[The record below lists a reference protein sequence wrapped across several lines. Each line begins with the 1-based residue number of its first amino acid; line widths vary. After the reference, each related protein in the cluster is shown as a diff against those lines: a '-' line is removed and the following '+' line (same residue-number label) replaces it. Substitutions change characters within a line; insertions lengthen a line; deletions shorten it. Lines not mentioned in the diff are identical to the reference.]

1 MTAGNQAREER
12 WLGGLWTRVALF
24 AGVPGLFL
32 LGLGAAMTA
41 QAGGEGA
48 WERFLRGYLAAF
60 CFALS
65 ICLGALFFTMLQHL
79 TRAGWSVV
87 VRRIAEGLASNLR
100 WMWILFV
107 PVAIGMQR
115 AGLYEWTHPGHDP
128 LLIHKQPFLNPTF
141 WLLRAALYFA
151 VWAGL
156 SHYFLRASA
165 AQDESGDPRL
175 TLRMQRVAAPAMI
188 LYAFTQT
195 FAIIDW
201 VMSLEPHWFSTMFGV
216 YYFAASCCGFGATLI
231 LACVALQR
239 SGRLTDSIT
248 TDHYHDLGKFL
259 FAFGVCFW
267 GYIGFSQYMLIWYA
281 NLTEETTWFLVR
293 QLGGWNTLSYLLV
306 FGHFLVPFF
315 LLITR
320 TTKRAVGLLT
330 AVAAWMLFIHF
341 IDMYWLVMPRY
352 PTELVASV
360 STWPELLQAFETGT
374 NPATGLPWRQE
385 YDLHWRMSDACCLLG
400 MAALVAAGTA
410 AGLRSVSLLP
420 RRDPRLPESL
430 AFENY

>member
-1 MTAGNQAREER
+1 MNPAEHASEER
-12 WLGGLWTRVALF
+12 WLGPIWSRVALF
-24 AGVPGLFL
+24 AGIPGLFL
-32 LGLGAAMTA
+32 IGLGVAMTA
-41 QAGGEGA
+41 QAGGEA
-48 WERFLRGYLAAF
+48 PWERFFRGYLAAF

-65 ICLGALFFTMLQHL
+65 LCLGGLFFTMLQHL

-100 WMWILFV
+100 WIWILFV
-107 PVAIGMQR
+107 PIALGMQR
-115 AGLYEWTHPGHDP
+115 TGLYEWTHPGSDA
-128 LLIHKQPFLNPTF
+128 LLAHKQSYLNPTF
-141 WLLRAALYFA
+141 WLLRAAIYFA

-156 SHYFLRASA
+156 SHYFLRRSVD
-165 AQDESGDPRL
+165 QDESGDPQI
-175 TLRMQRVAAPAMI
+175 TLQMQRVAAPGMI

-201 VMSLEPHWFSTMFGV
+201 VMSLEPHWYSTMFGV

-239 SGRLTDSIT
+239 SGRLTESIT
-248 TDHYHDLGKFL
+248 TEHYQDLGKYL
-259 FAFGVCFW
+259 FAFGITFW
-267 GYIGFSQYMLIWYA
+267 AYIGFSQYMLIWYA

-320 TTKRAVGLLT
+320 ITKRRIGLLT
-330 AVAAWMLFIHF
+330 AVAAWMLLIHF

-352 PTELVASV
+352 PAALVDSV
-360 STWPELLQAFETGT
+360 ETWPQLHAAFETGD
-374 NPATGLPWRQE
+374 WKQK
-385 YDLHWRMSDACCLLG
+385 YDLHWQMSDACCLLG
-400 MAALVAAGTA
+400 LAGLVVAGTA
-410 AGLRSVSLLP
+410 LGLRRTSLVP
-420 RRDPRLPESL
+420 RRDPRLGESL
-430 AFENY
+430 AFENF